1 MAKKKIVDEIKDV
14 VKKRKKKRV
23 EDIDVVS
30 EAVQHTVDNRIRFED
45 ALCEVN
51 KRIDRIV
58 AAHESCKSLKGL

>member
-1 MAKKKIVDEIKDV
+1 MSKKIVDEIKEV

-23 EDIDVVS
+23 EDIDVAS

-45 ALCEVN
+45 ALSEVN

-58 AAHESCKSLKGL
+58 DAIDNAKRVKGL

>member
-1 MAKKKIVDEIKDV
+1 MSKKIVDEIKDV

-30 EAVQHTVDNRIRFED
+30 EAVQHTVDNRIRFKEAIAD
-45 ALCEVN
+45 VN

-58 AAHESCKSLKGL
+58 NAIDNAKRVKGL